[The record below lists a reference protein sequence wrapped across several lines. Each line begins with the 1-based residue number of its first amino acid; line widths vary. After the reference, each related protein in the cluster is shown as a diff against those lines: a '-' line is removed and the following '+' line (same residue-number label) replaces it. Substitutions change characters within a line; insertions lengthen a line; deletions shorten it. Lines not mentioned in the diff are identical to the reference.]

1 MSITAYVVES
11 ILDRLEV
18 PDGDRQDPEL
28 LGAAYALAF
37 LEEPHGSAEQ
47 RFYDSVTTLPG
58 DTADDLPYEM
68 PVRDMLTEIY
78 EDRILERVLAL
89 GRAEFVDL
97 INAMATPDPCDE
109 P

>member
-37 LEEPHGSAEQ
+37 LEKPRGNVEQ
-47 RFYDSVTTLPG
+47 RFYGSVTTLPG

-89 GRAEFVDL
+89 GRTEFVDL
-97 INAMATPDPCDE
+97 INALATPDPCE
-109 P
+109 GT